1 MKHKHLSSGIQKKY
15 LKSTLIL
22 LLLALLLSMIG
33 VWSYMHHTL
42 KNNIIEKYKFADEKM
57 GILLDNLYTKSK
69 EVTAEAILNETIQK
83 SLNAEELKKK
93 KKNAVGKYFS
103 YLDLDSIQDYCYMD
117 NKGNVYTSSYSYVNA
132 FDIKNTMFQ
141 KKLGTEY
148 EKTVW
153 FIAKDTVFNGK
164 ENSLFITRYVH
175 SLDYP
180 SEPGIIILKMKP
192 SFLNHIITMASEKT
206 DSDIITGI
214 MDQNGNIYALNQK
227 NTALPDNVT
236 KTLINACKKSSDTGI
251 ILNGETVTG
260 GYLSAYYQKDCSF
273 SIFTY
278 VPNNVVTSQTT
289 QILIVLVLIYLIIV
303 VLALLLSILFSNRF
317 TRPIQE
323 ITTYMTGFDGGDYTH
338 MPELHTNT
346 ELDQIGHSYNEM
358 LGNIEQL
365 VNEIKLQEKELRTS
379 ELNMLISQIR
389 YAFLKH
395 MIPFRLSWQKM
406 QKNSSIS

>member
-1 MKHKHLSSGIQKKY
+1 
-15 LKSTLIL
+15 
-22 LLLALLLSMIG
+22 
-33 VWSYMHHTL
+33 
-42 KNNIIEKYKFADEKM
+42 M

-83 SLNAEELKKK
+83 SLNAEELTDNE
-93 KKNAVGKYFS
+93 KNAVGKYFS

-117 NKGNVYTSSYSYVNA
+117 NKGNVYTRSYSYVNA

-148 EKTVW
+148 AKTVW

-214 MDQNGNIYALNQK
+214 MDQNGNIYALNQE

-379 ELNMLISQIR
+379 ELNMLISQINPHFLYN
-389 YAFLKH
+389 YAGYHLYAW
-395 MIPFRLSWQKM
+395 RV
-406 QKNSSIS
+406 